1 MQAFSVV
8 ECVKQN
14 QYHNKFLQLI
24 IRKKTHW
31 GGGGILNTSLLP
43 LSYGLIIR
51 CDRAISNDHLLR
63 LSIHIHHSAVFI
75 CYMRHMLITTSILVH
90 LYRH

>member
-14 QYHNKFLQLI
+14 QYHNKFLQLT
-24 IRKKTHW
+24 IRKRRL
-31 GGGGILNTSLLP
+31 GGHFKHLVITFVI
-43 LSYGLIIR
+43 YGLILR
-51 CDRAISNDHLLR
+51 CDRAICNDHLLR

>member
-14 QYHNKFLQLI
+14 QYHNKFLQLT
-24 IRKKTHW
+24 IRKKAW
-31 GGGGILNTSLLP
+31 GGILNTWLLP
-43 LSYGLIIR
+43 LSYGLILR
-51 CDRAISNDHLLR
+51 CDRAICNDHLLR

-75 CYMRHMLITTSILVH
+75 CYMRHMLITTPILVH

>member
-14 QYHNKFLQLI
+14 QYHNKFLQLT
-24 IRKKTHW
+24 IRKKRL
-31 GGGGILNTSLLP
+31 GGILNTRLLP
-43 LSYGLIIR
+43 LSYGLILR
-51 CDRAISNDHLLR
+51 CDRAICNDHLLR